1 VSGGRWRDATA
12 DVAAGLFPYA
22 GTSGYAAG
30 SDASEDRARTED
42 ADGTTGKRQRSVL
55 AYVTVRGVYGATW
68 REVADALDLH
78 HGQSSAA
85 LSVLHKE
92 GHLVRLVERRG
103 GRSQVYVAPDFVEGR
118 EAAPHKSAMD
128 AWGPEPTPG
137 DGAPTFK
144 ACPAHR
150 AVLRKLSPFEVA
162 YAAAL
167 ACPDCQ
173 TWE

>member
-1 VSGGRWRDATA
+1 MGGIDAN
-12 DVAAGLFPYA
+12 GLYPYA

-30 SDASEDRARTED
+30 SAASEDRARTED
-42 ADGTTGKRQRSVL
+42 ADGTTSKRQRSVRT
-55 AYVTVRGVYGATW
+55 YVAFRGAHGATW
-68 REVADALDLH
+68 REVASALDLH
-78 HGQSSAA
+78 HGQASAA

-92 GHLVRLVERRG
+92 GRLVRLVERRG
-103 GRSQVYVAPDFVEGR
+103 GRSQVYVTPDHVLDR
-118 EAAPHKSAMD
+118 ETAPHKSVVE

-150 AVLRKLSPFEVA
+150 AALRKLSPFEVA